1 MFKIGPMGDFYG
13 GPVVKNLP
21 SKTEDA
27 CLIPGQGTKIPHTAG
42 QRSLHATSREA
53 HVLQLEKTAHLMK
66 SPHCSEDD
74 PAQLNKT
81 GHMVRLKK
89 YCEMLSGGKLVRAK
103 RTHPWKFWVSQKLRM
118 RGKSSVIR
126 TGITKTRLPTWP
138 PPF

>member
-53 HVLQLEKTAHLMK
+53 HVVQLEKTGK
-66 SPHCSEDD
+66 ED
-74 PAQLNKT
+74 PSLEVLGNPKAENE
-81 GHMVRLKK
+81 G
-89 YCEMLSGGKLVRAK
+89 
-103 RTHPWKFWVSQKLRM
+103 QKL
-118 RGKSSVIR
+118 SYQNWNNQDP
-126 TGITKTRLPTWP
+126 ITHMAASILNHKGLI
-138 PPF
+138 